1 MFSSEETQNNL
12 PPFIQTIADPVMA
25 DFISKLQLHLTHSAE
40 VIVGDQ
46 VSISLLNSKMG
57 DFPEYHTTI

>member
-1 MFSSEETQNNL
+1 
-12 PPFIQTIADPVMA
+12 MA
-25 DFISKLQLHLTHSAE
+25 DFISKLQLNLTHSAE